1 MKSRRQSALLEII
14 QEYDIDTQEE
24 LQERLKQRDFTVTQ
38 ATISRDI
45 KELKLVKTPVG
56 NGKYK
61 YATGNK
67 AVVDS
72 LSTFN
77 TLFKTT
83 VISVDFAQNII
94 VVKTTSG
101 MAQGVC
107 ATIDSIEW
115 DGMLGS
121 IAGDDTIFIVAST
134 TAKAATLA
142 SELKRNM

>member
-77 TLFKTT
+77 TLFKTA
-83 VISVDFAQNII
+83 VISVDLAQNII
-94 VVKTTSG
+94 IIKTTSG